1 MATSEDEDESLAQF
15 LESEVLAFS
24 DQDEGKQLKVED
36 NIDKF
41 GGEEEQVTEKM
52 RDAEDEGKAGEE
64 EEEENRGAKRM
75 KFEEKEGDKKVKTLL
90 SSQSLALP
98 IEIKADGEY
107 ASSPPKMCETHMG
120 TYNGAGTNI
129 VRHVPRMIE
138 TGILSKI
145 PPELLHHILK
155 FLSSE
160 DLVACSLVCKFLN
173 GVASDES
180 LWRRLYCLRWGL
192 VLPTKKPRECA
203 WKKLYIK
210 RDADDMVEFVSNC
223 PTEFK
228 EYYIQ
233 MQTAKRSQAPLLSQ
247 INDDRII
254 LDKTV
259 ADQVSIWKKSKG
271 LGDNVVNDHACSGK
285 TCAYH
290 QIGDVFVCEKTGN
303 VHVCDDT
310 CREVVLDPINGL
322 LVCTISGHC
331 LDTMLLP
338 DETEPDVEQQ
348 QAGAADELEPFMGSG
363 RFARAYELGYNCDDE
378 KELEAALRFC

>member
-1 MATSEDEDESLAQF
+1 MPISDDEDESLVQF

-24 DQDEGKQLKVED
+24 DEDEGKQLKVED
-36 NIDKF
+36 NNDKF

-52 RDAEDEGKAGEE
+52 RDVEDEGKEGEE
-64 EEEENRGAKRM
+64 ESRGAKRM
-75 KFEEKEGDKKVKTLL
+75 KFEGKEGDK
-90 SSQSLALP
+90 
-98 IEIKADGEY
+98 
-107 ASSPPKMCETHMG
+107 KMCETHMG
-120 TYNGAGTNI
+120 TYDGAGTSS
-129 VRHVPRMIE
+129 VRRVPRMIE

-145 PPELLHHILK
+145 PPEMLHHILK

-160 DLVACSLVCKFLN
+160 DLVACLLVCKFLN

-210 RDADDMVEFVSNC
+210 RDADDMVEFVRNC

-259 ADQVSIWKKSKG
+259 ADQVYIWKKSKG

-331 LDTMLLP
+331 LDTMLLLP

-348 QAGAADELEPFMGSG
+348 QTGAADELEPFMGSG

-378 KELEAALRFC
+378 KELEAALLFC